1 MLNKEV
7 VLELKNIDKKYP
19 GVHALKGVNF
29 ELRKGEIKGLLGK
42 NGAGK
47 STIVKIM
54 AGLEKKTE
62 GEISFFGEKKEPTGV
77 QDSESY
83 GFRFVSQ
90 EPILMNDLSVAENI
104 EFREKSQK
112 KLFGVVNWKEI
123 YQKAEEKMAKF
134 GFKLDPKL
142 EVKYLTVSEKQML
155 LFLRE
160 VSSSHALIIALDE
173 VTTALSSA
181 ERDILYEVI
190 RRETKN
196 GKSFIYISHEL
207 NEIFRVC
214 DTVSVLRDGEVQ
226 LTGEIKNLTM
236 EDLQK
241 AIVGMDMVKTQSVKS
256 YRRNQGKSLIV
267 KNISNKKVTD
277 ISFNLCKGEILGL
290 YGLRSSGR
298 TELLET
304 IFGLLPVEKGQ
315 IICGNERIEKYSTSK
330 RNLKGIGFV
339 PEDREKGIFPNL
351 SVVDNVLMSAWRWVC
366 GELGIFINE
375 IKKRK
380 VFKDIA
386 NKVNLFVPS
395 PDSEIFYLS
404 GGNKQKAM
412 VGRCVASNSRIYL
425 FDEITKGIDISA
437 KVEIYKIM
445 KDIASEGSS
454 IIFTSSE
461 IEEIIDLSDRV
472 IVLRE
477 GHIVGIIP
485 REDFSEEKLI
495 KYADGLMI

>member
-1 MLNKEV
+1 MLNKEL

-19 GVHALKGVNF
+19 GVHALKGIDF
-29 ELRKGEIKGLLGK
+29 ELRKGEVKGLLGK

-47 STIVKIM
+47 STTVKII

-62 GEISFFGEKKEPTGV
+62 GEISFFGEKKEPTSV
-77 QDSESY
+77 QDSESF

-104 EFREKSQK
+104 EFREKAQK
-112 KLFGVVNWKEI
+112 RYFGVVNWKEI
-123 YQKAEEKMAKF
+123 YQKAEEKMAKV

-142 EVKYLTVSEKQML
+142 DVKYLTVSEKQML

-160 VSSSHALIIALDE
+160 VLSNQALIIALDE

-181 ERDILYEVI
+181 ERNILYKVI
-190 RRETKN
+190 RSEAEN

-207 NEIFRVC
+207 NEIFKVC
-214 DTVSVLRDGEVQ
+214 DSVSVLRDGEVQ
-226 LTGEIKNLTM
+226 LTDEVKNLTM
-236 EDLQK
+236 DDLQK
-241 AIVGMDMVKTQSVKS
+241 AIVGMDMAKMRSLKS
-256 YRRNQGKSLIV
+256 FRRGQDESLIV
-267 KNISNKKVTD
+267 KNISNQKIDD
-277 ISFNLCKGEILGL
+277 ISFNLYKGEILGL

-315 IICGNERIEKYSTSK
+315 IICGNERIENFSISK

-339 PEDREKGIFPNL
+339 PEDKEKGIFFNL
-351 SVVDNVLMSAWRWVC
+351 PVIDNVLMSSWRWVC
-366 GELGIFINE
+366 GKLGLFIDE
-375 IKKRK
+375 VKKIRM
-380 VFKDIA
+380 FQDIA
-386 NKVNLFVPS
+386 NKVRLFTPS
-395 PDSEIFYLS
+395 ADTEILYLS

-437 KVEIYKIM
+437 KVEVYKIM
-445 KDIASEGSS
+445 KDVTSKGNS

-461 IEEIIDLSDRV
+461 IEELVNLSDRV

-477 GHIVGIIP
+477 GHIAGIIP
-485 REDFSEEKLI
+485 KENFSEKKIME
-495 KYADGLMI
+495 YADGLLN

>member
-1 MLNKEV
+1 MSAR
-7 VLELKNIDKKYP
+7 IIKK
-19 GVHALKGVNF
+19 H
-29 ELRKGEIKGLLGK
+29 
-42 NGAGK
+42 
-47 STIVKIM
+47 
-54 AGLEKKTE
+54 
-62 GEISFFGEKKEPTGV
+62 
-77 QDSESY
+77 
-83 GFRFVSQ
+83 
-90 EPILMNDLSVAENI
+90 
-104 EFREKSQK
+104 
-112 KLFGVVNWKEI
+112 
-123 YQKAEEKMAKF
+123 
-134 GFKLDPKL
+134 
-142 EVKYLTVSEKQML
+142 
-155 LFLRE
+155 
-160 VSSSHALIIALDE
+160 
-173 VTTALSSA
+173 
-181 ERDILYEVI
+181 
-190 RRETKN
+190 
-196 GKSFIYISHEL
+196 
-207 NEIFRVC
+207 
-214 DTVSVLRDGEVQ
+214 VLR
-226 LTGEIKNLTM
+226 
-236 EDLQK
+236 
-241 AIVGMDMVKTQSVKS
+241 
-256 YRRNQGKSLIV
+256 
-267 KNISNKKVTD
+267 
-277 ISFNLCKGEILGL
+277 
-290 YGLRSSGR
+290 
-298 TELLET
+298 
-304 IFGLLPVEKGQ
+304 LLPVEKGQ